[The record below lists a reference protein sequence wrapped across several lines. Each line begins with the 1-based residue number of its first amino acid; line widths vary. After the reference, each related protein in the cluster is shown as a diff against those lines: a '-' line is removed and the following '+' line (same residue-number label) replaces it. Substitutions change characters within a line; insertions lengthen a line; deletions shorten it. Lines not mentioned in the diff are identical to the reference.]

1 MLVYTGD
8 HGVMNWLG
16 GFIIKVMSYFSY
28 LY

>member
-1 MLVYTGD
+1 VLVYTGD

-16 GFIIKVMSYFSY
+16 RVFIGLMSYLSY